1 MKLIVIATASAVVL
15 SGCTSSIGP
24 DKYQHAAAGAVVAA
38 TGKALGMSNR
48 QACGASILAGIAKE
62 AYDSRHPDTHQVEL
76 MDAVATAAV
85 CLPLLIADRQTYKG
99 PPVKAVPKKPKSRL
113 IRSF

>member
-1 MKLIVIATASAVVL
+1 MKLIAIATASAVVL
-15 SGCTSSIGP
+15 SGCSSIGP
-24 DKYQHAAAGAVVAA
+24 DKYQHAAVGAVVAA

-48 QACGASILAGIAKE
+48 QACGASIIAGVAKE
-62 AYDSRHPDTHQVEL
+62 AYDSRHPDTHSVDIL
-76 MDAVATAAV
+76 DAVATAAV